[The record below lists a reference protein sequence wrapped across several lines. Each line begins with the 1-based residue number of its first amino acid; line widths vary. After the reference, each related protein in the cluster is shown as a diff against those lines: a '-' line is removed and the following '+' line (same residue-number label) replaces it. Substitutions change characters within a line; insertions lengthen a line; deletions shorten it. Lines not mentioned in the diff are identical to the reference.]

1 MNPGKQVHLVN
12 SGVYIGAL
20 IGGKLGG
27 SSTPPYYFWLVRQ
40 TNSTKIQ
47 KQSVLLLSFMKL
59 RSPIHVG
66 VKNMGRVELSQLCR

>member
-47 KQSVLLLSFMKL
+47 KQSVLLLSL
-59 RSPIHVG
+59 
-66 VKNMGRVELSQLCR
+66 